1 MANGRVWRSFLLG
14 EAHASLAPTTKIR
27 RGRETPAPCVASG
40 NAKRRPSMSTNIGEG
55 EISPKVTIFAGV
67 GAIAG
72 AILGGAVLG
81 FPALIA
87 STVVFGLAGGV
98 LGAFF

>member
-1 MANGRVWRSFLLG
+1 
-14 EAHASLAPTTKIR
+14 
-27 RGRETPAPCVASG
+27 
-40 NAKRRPSMSTNIGEG
+40 MSTNIGEG
-55 EISPKVTIFAGV
+55 EISPKVMIFAGA
-67 GAIAG
+67 GAIVG

-87 STVVFGLAGGV
+87 STIVFGLAGGV

>member
-1 MANGRVWRSFLLG
+1 
-14 EAHASLAPTTKIR
+14 
-27 RGRETPAPCVASG
+27 
-40 NAKRRPSMSTNIGEG
+40 MSTNIGEG
-55 EISPKVTIFAGV
+55 EISPKVMVFAGV

-81 FPALIA
+81 FPALIG

>member
-1 MANGRVWRSFLLG
+1 
-14 EAHASLAPTTKIR
+14 
-27 RGRETPAPCVASG
+27 
-40 NAKRRPSMSTNIGEG
+40 MSTNIGEG
-55 EISPKVTIFAGV
+55 EISPKVMIFGGA
-67 GAIAG
+67 GAIIG

-87 STVVFGLAGGV
+87 STIVFGLAGGV

>member
-1 MANGRVWRSFLLG
+1 MPRIDFVERERA
-14 EAHASLAPTTKIR
+14 IR
-27 RGRETPAPCVASG
+27 RGVKC
-40 NAKRRPSMSTNIGEG
+40 
-55 EISPKVTIFAGV
+55 AGV

-72 AILGGAVLG
+72 AILGGAMLG

-87 STVVFGLAGGV
+87 STVVFGLAGGI

>member
-1 MANGRVWRSFLLG
+1 LLSFRGAVLRAN
-14 EAHASLAPTTKIR
+14 P
-27 RGRETPAPCVASG
+27 
-40 NAKRRPSMSTNIGEG
+40 
-55 EISPKVTIFAGV
+55 PKVTIFAGV

-87 STVVFGLAGGV
+87 STVVFGLAGGI